1 MRTHNCNQLHHTNI
15 GESVTLIGWVN
26 SNRDHGGVSF
36 IDLRDR
42 EGMTQCVFRPEE
54 NTEAAELAKS
64 LRSED
69 MIQVTGKVEERPE
82 IDGVSTVNT
91 EMATGSIEVS
101 ATTLTV
107 INKSEVLPFQLDK
120 ELSNEDLRMK
130 YRFLDLRRARMTKNL
145 SLIHI
150 SEPTRP
156 Y

>member
-120 ELSNEDLRMK
+120 ELSNDCLLYTSPSPR
-130 YRFLDLRRARMTKNL
+130 D
-145 SLIHI
+145 
-150 SEPTRP
+150 
-156 Y
+156 